1 MRWTARS
8 AEPDSSLVTSLQ
20 CEAQLHPLIARLLAA
35 RGVRSVEE
43 AACFLSPALS
53 HLHSP
58 FAMLGMD
65 VAVARLEAAIAA
77 KEKVLIYGDYDVD
90 GTVAIVLLRTALELC
105 GGAAG
110 YHVPHR
116 VRDGYG
122 MKDQV
127 IEQAAA
133 DGVRLIISVDTG
145 IRAFAAAEAA
155 ARAGVDLIVTD
166 HHLPESQEGVPR
178 ALAVLNPNQA
188 GCGYPCKGLC
198 GAGVAFKL
206 AQALLQRAGQERLLP
221 SFLKMVALATIAD
234 AVPLAGENRVI
245 ARLGLEGLRRPAN
258 AGLKALMEVASLDPA
273 ARPLTAT
280 DVAFRLAPRL
290 NAAGRMDVARDVIE
304 LFSCSSPENARAIAL
319 RLDRLNGERQQE
331 EHRIVKEIFARLDAD
346 PEVRHSHCLVVEGE
360 GWHRGVIGIVATRVV
375 ERYGRPALVVS
386 TGDGEAHGSGRS
398 IPGFHLLEALES
410 CRQLFERFGGHAA
423 AVGCTLPATR
433 LPELRSA
440 LEAFARARL
449 TEDDFAPSL
458 ALDAELSL
466 EEITPQLHGALQ
478 QLAPFGVGN
487 PEPVFAARGV
497 RLLQPP
503 RLLKDIHVKLRVAA
517 SSAGRSFDALGWRMA
532 ERIAPLSLV
541 AGDSLDIAFTVEENT
556 HPDFGGL
563 QLELRDVAKIQ
574 KLAAV

>member
-304 LFSCSSPENARAIAL
+304 LFSCSNQESARAIAM